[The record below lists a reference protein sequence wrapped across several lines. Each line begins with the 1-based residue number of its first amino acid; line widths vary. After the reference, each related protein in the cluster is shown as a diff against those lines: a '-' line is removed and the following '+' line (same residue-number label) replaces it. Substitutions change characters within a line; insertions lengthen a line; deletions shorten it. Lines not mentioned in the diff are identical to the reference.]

1 MLGSMEM
8 RTGLT
13 LHTVIAGNCRLENP
27 REMVFFT
34 GHAKNVWR
42 TQMYSSEHV
51 VQHVPSEERLVDTKV
66 QF

>member
-1 MLGSMEM
+1 MLGSMEI

-13 LHTVIAGNCRLENP
+13 LHTVTAGNCRLENP

-34 GHAKNVWR
+34 GHAKNVWGAQR
-42 TQMYSSEHV
+42 YSSEH
-51 VQHVPSEERLVDTKV
+51 VQHVPSEERLADTKV